1 MSLEGVPTRILISSK
16 DKSAGI
22 KVLVQDQVRESF
34 RLDWIESFEFGQE
47 FEEVCIDWSTNI
59 APLWTLIINNLSFDS
74 SFDLPLAF
82 HWILDQAT
90 LISTTCFRILS
101 ADTFRPWTD
110 YQTSQHLDIMSWQLS
125 LKLLNICFPSTS
137 SIG

>member
-1 MSLEGVPTRILISSK
+1 M
-16 DKSAGI
+16 
-22 KVLVQDQVRESF
+22 QDQVGERF

-47 FEEVCIDWSTNI
+47 FEEVYINWSTNI
-59 APLWTLIINNLSFDS
+59 APLWTLINNNLSFDS

-82 HWILDQAT
+82 HLSLDQTT

-110 YQTSQHLDIMSWQLS
+110 YQTSQHVIYNESCVKSMSAWTL
-125 LKLLNICFPSTS
+125 
-137 SIG
+137 